1 MRYLRHLAA
10 YICHICYIYS
20 IDIYV
25 PCMSNVIY
33 VTHILHIYARI
44 HARIS
49 AQYKKHNDI

>member
-44 HARIS
+44 HERIS